1 MNNGEQEQLCR
12 DGGGRLWS
20 HGDQAV
26 GGGKA
31 FTGTESDGASPEHRA
46 VLQQA
51 LSGGQVPSFPCR
63 L

>member
-1 MNNGEQEQLCR
+1 MWHR
-12 DGGGRLWS
+12 VGRLWS